1 MYIDHQGMNMTIEKE
16 PSILDFEDI
25 PEEDKQSLWSKI
37 VMRMKIHHQISAN
50 VIQESLRILNTTYSV
65 KYENIL
71 NLCTNNPFIPS
82 NHEEFFA
89 KGIFS
94 GLRGDFLTA
103 CHLLVPQIEN
113 SLRHLLEIRAEEPTT
128 LHANNEQERDG
139 LKSLLENPEIIR
151 IFGINGIIHLRTV
164 LIDKRY
170 PGLRH
175 SVAHGFIN
183 SNYFYGT
190 GAIYTWWLIF
200 RIIMVSYKSYW
211 EKTYM
216 KTN

>member
-1 MYIDHQGMNMTIEKE
+1 MFLIFSG
-16 PSILDFEDI
+16 
-25 PEEDKQSLWSKI
+25 W
-37 VMRMKIHHQISAN
+37 IH
-50 VIQESLRILNTTYSV
+50 
-65 KYENIL
+65 
-71 NLCTNNPFIPS
+71 
-82 NHEEFFA
+82 
-89 KGIFS
+89 S

-113 SLRHLLEIRAEEPTT
+113 SLRHLLEIRAEEPTA

-151 IFGINGIIHLRTV
+151 IFGIDGIIHLRTV

-175 SVAHGFIN
+175 SVAHGFVN

-200 RIIMVSYKSYW
+200 RIIMISYKSYW